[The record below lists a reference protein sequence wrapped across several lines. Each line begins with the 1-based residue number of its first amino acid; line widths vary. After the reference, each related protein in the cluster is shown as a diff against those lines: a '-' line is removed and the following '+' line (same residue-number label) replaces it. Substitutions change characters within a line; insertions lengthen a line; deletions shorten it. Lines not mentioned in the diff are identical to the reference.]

1 MFAFLPR
8 PFAILLLLLAGTML
22 ASCGSDDEKTR
33 QGKAFA
39 DFLETHIVDAPTV
52 SVPMLSDSDAQAI
65 GPYAADYRILID
77 FTESMDR
84 EMADFKKYASV
95 SRNVKTLQDLREKW
109 REVEYLKGVAA
120 EKTGPRLTDQLQ
132 KATAAKAALSQ
143 PDFVK
148 EVYDKAFEK
157 TVSVPAKSVQDLAPT
172 LTSAMGTMVE
182 MGRFLDSNR
191 DNVKVSGMMVESSNL
206 ALQEQFLTLMRTY
219 DTSHAKLTKDSKV
232 LSGLIDGD

>member
-1 MFAFLPR
+1 MHILFQR
-8 PFAILLLLLAGTML
+8 PFAALFLLLIGATL
-22 ASCGSDDEKTR
+22 ASCGADDEKTR

-39 DFLETHIVDAPTV
+39 DLLETRIVEAPTAV
-52 SVPMLSDSDAQAI
+52 VPALNDNEVQAI
-65 GPYAADYRILID
+65 GAYAADYRILAD

-84 EMADFKKYASV
+84 EMADFKKYATV

-120 EKTGPRLTDQLQ
+120 EKTGPRLTEQLRI
-132 KATAAKAALSQ
+132 ANVAKEALTQ

-148 EVYDKAFEK
+148 KVYDKAFEK
-157 TVSVPAKSVQDLAPT
+157 TVTTPAKAVQDLVPT
-172 LTSAMGTMVE
+172 LVSAMTTMVD

-191 DNVKVSGMMVESSNL
+191 DNVKVSGMMVESTNL

-219 DTSHAKLTKDSKV
+219 DATHAKLTKDGKV
-232 LSGLIDGD
+232 LSGLIDGN